1 MQVMGVPGH
10 HGVNGVLAASHVT
23 KGDNLGIE
31 LVAHLPS
38 ALMVKVRNRNLA
50 ILTYA
55 QASIT
60 FMPVKRLNRESF
72 SKVMFHVA
80 ISLYRLRGYRVS

>member
-1 MQVMGVPGH
+1 MGVSGH

-31 LVAHLPS
+31 LVSRLPN
-38 ALMVKVRNRNLA
+38 ALMVKVRNRNLV
-50 ILTYA
+50 ILTNA
-55 QASIT
+55 QAST
-60 FMPVKRLNRESF
+60 TSMLVKWLSRESF

-80 ISLYRLRGYRVS
+80 ISLYRLRGYRVV